1 MRKLKLIRRC
11 YKRLRKRYK
20 KVLRRVRPQV
30 KLAAIVLALILS
42 IAGVGS
48 VVGRTNNRDV
58 YAAEVQEQMIQPQ
71 STIPPGING
80 ALTGVRKSQEH
91 KSHVER
97 IGTSCEDVIVGQRAK
112 EVKVIRMMDA
122 SYGLKQA
129 VNDIS
134 DQAAVSCSSTIM
146 SDTDYDTLLHIVEA
160 EAGGEDLE
168 GRIMVAN
175 VILNRVESEE
185 FPDSVY
191 DVVWE
196 VSNGMPQFS
205 PTVDVRIHTFTV
217 SDTTVK
223 AVQSAI
229 EGKDLSKGAL
239 FFVAKD
245 QANKEYVKWFDE
257 DLKYLFRHGVHTFY
271 TYPDKA

>member
-1 MRKLKLIRRC
+1 MKKLKLIRRY

-20 KVLRRVRPQV
+20 KVLRRVRPQI
-30 KLAAIVLALILS
+30 KLAAIASLLILS
-42 IAGVGS
+42 IISACNI
-48 VVGRTNNRDV
+48 VGRNNKKDV
-58 YAAEVQEQMIQPQ
+58 YAAEVQEQIIQPQ

-80 ALTGVRKSQEH
+80 ALAGVRKSQEP

-97 IGTSCEDVIVGQRAK
+97 IGTSCEEVIVGQRSK
-112 EVKVIRMMDA
+112 EIKAIRTMDA
-122 SYGLKQA
+122 SYGLEQA

-134 DQAAVSCSSTIM
+134 NQTNIRYSSAIM
-146 SDTDYDTLLHIVEA
+146 SDTDYDTFLHIVEA

-175 VILNRVESEE
+175 VILNRVESKE

-205 PTVDVRIHTFTV
+205 PTADGRIYTVTV
-217 SDTTVK
+217 SDITVK

-239 FFVAKD
+239 FFVAKE
-245 QANKEYVKWFDE
+245 QANQEYVKWFDE
-257 DLKYLFRHGVHTFY
+257 DLKYLFQHGVHTFY
-271 TYPDKA
+271 TYPDEV

>member
-1 MRKLKLIRRC
+1 MKKRKLIRRYC
-11 YKRLRKRYK
+11 KRLRKRYK
-20 KVLRRVRPQV
+20 RALHRVRPQI
-30 KLAAIVLALILS
+30 KLAAVVLLLILS
-42 IAGVGS
+42 ITGIVS
-48 VVGRTNNRDV
+48 VVGRNNKEDV
-58 YAAEVQEQMIQPQ
+58 YAAEVQAQMIQLQ

-80 ALTGVRKSQEH
+80 ALAGVRKSQER

-97 IGTSCEDVIVGQRAK
+97 IGTSCEEVIVGQRAK
-112 EVKVIRMMDA
+112 EIKVIRTMDA
-122 SYGLKQA
+122 SYGLERA
-129 VNDIS
+129 VTDVSN
-134 DQAAVSCSSTIM
+134 QAAESCASAIM

-185 FPDSVY
+185 FPDNVY
-191 DVVWE
+191 DVVWQ

-205 PTVDVRIHTFTV
+205 PTADGRIHTVTV

-245 QANKEYVKWFDE
+245 QANQKYVKWFEE

-271 TYPDKA
+271 TYPDKV

>member
-1 MRKLKLIRRC
+1 MKKRKLIRRYC
-11 YKRLRKRYK
+11 KRLRKRYK
-20 KVLRRVRPQV
+20 RILRRVRPQI
-30 KLAAIVLALILS
+30 KFAAVVLLLILS
-42 IAGVGS
+42 ITGIVS
-48 VVGRTNNRDV
+48 VVGRNNKEDV
-58 YAAEVQEQMIQPQ
+58 YAAEVQAQMIQSQ

-80 ALTGVRKSQEH
+80 ALAGVRKSQEH

-97 IGTSCEDVIVGQRAK
+97 IGTSCEEVIVGQRAK
-112 EVKVIRMMDA
+112 EIKVIRTMDA
-122 SYGLKQA
+122 SYGLERA
-129 VNDIS
+129 VTDVSN
-134 DQAAVSCSSTIM
+134 QAAESCSSAIM

-185 FPDSVY
+185 FPDNVY
-191 DVVWE
+191 DVVWQ

-205 PTVDVRIHTFTV
+205 PTADGRIHTVTV

-245 QANKEYVKWFDE
+245 QANQEYVKWFDE

-271 TYPDKA
+271 TYPDKI

>member
-1 MRKLKLIRRC
+1 
-11 YKRLRKRYK
+11 
-20 KVLRRVRPQV
+20 
-30 KLAAIVLALILS
+30 
-42 IAGVGS
+42 
-48 VVGRTNNRDV
+48 
-58 YAAEVQEQMIQPQ
+58 MIQPQ

-205 PTVDVRIHTFTV
+205 PTVDGRIHTVTV

>member
-1 MRKLKLIRRC
+1 MKKLKLIRRY

-20 KVLRRVRPQV
+20 KVLRRVRPQI
-30 KLAAIVLALILS
+30 KLAAIASLLILS
-42 IAGVGS
+42 IISACNI
-48 VVGRTNNRDV
+48 VGRNNKKDV
-58 YAAEVQEQMIQPQ
+58 YAAEVQEQIIQPQ

-80 ALTGVRKSQEH
+80 ALAGVRKSQEP

-97 IGTSCEDVIVGQRAK
+97 IGTSCEEVIVGQRSK
-112 EVKVIRMMDA
+112 EIKAIRTMDA
-122 SYGLKQA
+122 SYGLEQA

-134 DQAAVSCSSTIM
+134 NQTNIRYSSAIM
-146 SDTDYDTLLHIVEA
+146 SDTDYDTFLHIVEA

-175 VILNRVESEE
+175 VILNRVESKE

-205 PTVDVRIHTFTV
+205 PTADGRIYTVTV
-217 SDTTVK
+217 SDITVK

-239 FFVAKD
+239 FFVAKE
-245 QANKEYVKWFDE
+245 QANQEYVKWIDE
-257 DLKYLFRHGVHTFY
+257 DLKYLFQHGVHTFY
-271 TYPDKA
+271 TYPDEV

>member
-1 MRKLKLIRRC
+1 MEKLRLIRRY

-20 KVLRRVRPQV
+20 RVLRRVRPQI
-30 KLAAIVLALILS
+30 KLGAIALLLILS
-42 IAGVGS
+42 VIGAGNIVGK
-48 VVGRTNNRDV
+48 NNKKDV
-58 YAAEVQEQMIQPQ
+58 YAAEVQEQIMQPQ

-80 ALTGVRKSQEH
+80 ALAGVRKSQEH

-112 EVKVIRMMDA
+112 EIKVIRTMDA
-122 SYGLKQA
+122 SYGLEQA

-134 DQAAVSCSSTIM
+134 NQANVSCSSAIM

-185 FPDSVY
+185 FPDNVY

-205 PTVDVRIHTFTV
+205 PTADGRIHTVTV

-239 FFVAKD
+239 FFVAKE
-245 QANKEYVKWFDE
+245 QANQEYVKWFDE

-271 TYPDKA
+271 TYPDEL